1 MAQANGNAVVLAGIA
16 AIGLLVFSGLKSQK
30 IPDKPVPLP
39 PPPPTGSVLKAIDI
53 VLG

>member
-1 MAQANGNAVVLAGIA
+1 MRQSNGNAVVLAGIA
-16 AIGLLVFSGLKSQK
+16 AIGLLVVASMKGQK

-39 PPPPTGSVLKAIDI
+39 PPPPTGSVLNAIDI